1 MSGQEIAPMSIP
13 GHHSSNEM
21 EEAAQELGKIYE
33 DFASLRAK
41 VGRAT
46 LKAVKLAAYEHEND
60 IQQAGE
66 ERQRLIE
73 LRENINQCRK
83 AIRIVRSASKKG
95 NISAGRLE
103 QACTQGSE
111 ALDDARDTPADI
123 GMK

>member
-1 MSGQEIAPMSIP
+1 MSIP